1 MHIDSVDRNILSL
14 VQRDAALPVSQLAE
28 RVALSKT
35 ACWRRLKRLEAAGVI
50 KQRVTLLDAK
60 ALNLGLTVYVSVRTA
75 EHSQQWQ
82 RMFSQVVANIPEILE
97 VNRMSGDPDYLL
109 KAVVADMAGY
119 DRLYKKLMAADILDI
134 SSSFV
139 MEEVKMT
146 TALPLG
152 YSA

>member
-1 MHIDSVDRNILSL
+1 MHIDSVDKNILSL
-14 VQRDAALPVSQLAE
+14 IQRDAALPVSQLAE

-82 RMFSQVVANIPEILE
+82 RMFSQVVA
-97 VNRMSGDPDYLL
+97 
-109 KAVVADMAGY
+109 
-119 DRLYKKLMAADILDI
+119 
-134 SSSFV
+134 
-139 MEEVKMT
+139 T
-146 TALPLG
+146 T
-152 YSA
+152 

>member
-1 MHIDSVDRNILSL
+1 MHIDSVDQNILGHI
-14 VQRDAALPVSQLAE
+14 QRDASLPISLLAE

-50 KQRVTLLDAK
+50 RQRVTLLDAK
-60 ALNLGLTVYVSVRTA
+60 ALNLGLMVYISVRTA
-75 EHSQQWQ
+75 EHSQQWNE
-82 RMFSQVVANIPEILE
+82 MFSQVVASIPQILE

-109 KAVVADMAGY
+109 KAVVTDMAGY
-119 DRLYKKLMAADILDI
+119 DRLYKKLIAADILDI

-146 TALPLG
+146 TELPLG
-152 YSA
+152 FSQ